1 MASTILDGSGGPYGG
16 GGAPGGTSTGE
27 GGGLL
32 KQTDDPGGGGAA
44 GTPGCS
50 STIDQHSQPNPDAL
64 RKTLEDV
71 IR

>member
-16 GGAPGGTSTGE
+16 GGVPGGSSTGE

-50 STIDQHSQPNPDAL
+50 SDQHSQPNPDAL